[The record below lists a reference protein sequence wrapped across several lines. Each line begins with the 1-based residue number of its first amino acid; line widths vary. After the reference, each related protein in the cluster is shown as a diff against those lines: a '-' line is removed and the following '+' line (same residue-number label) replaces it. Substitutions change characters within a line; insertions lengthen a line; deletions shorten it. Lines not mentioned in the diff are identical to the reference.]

1 MISII
6 WISAIFVTM
15 LLVWLILYQY
25 DKRKN
30 LPTSATQSAVL
41 ATGNNNTVI
50 YTIPTTHQLAR
61 QYPTISQSTTTNI
74 NLPNQHNDL
83 PPSYDQVVIISRDER
98 STDNQQNLSSP
109 IIR

>member
-1 MISII
+1 MVMLTMVLSV
-6 WISAIFVTM
+6 SLYSYGKARTRQAAFVRRRNCE
-15 LLVWLILYQY
+15 Q
-25 DKRKN
+25 
-30 LPTSATQSAVL
+30 TQSAVL

-109 IIR
+109 ITR